1 MLLELPTADEI
12 DDMAASVPS
21 LTVRRYEFD
30 LLDHK
35 IDLNYTPCKGEA
47 VIVAKRRGGIV
58 LVKAKGTVMWTLPA
72 ARIAMDETPDATAR
86 RVAKE
91 RCGVELETVE
101 LKAFYDVTRHYQ
113 NVSVKRLFVVYGCS
127 ATNDPDQTAITLAG
141 ECAVHFDDLDKLAL
155 EEIDAQ
161 AIADCM

>member
-12 DDMAASVPS
+12 DDMAAQVPS

-35 IDLNYTPCKGEA
+35 IDLNYTPCKGEV
-47 VIVAKRRGGIV
+47 VIVTRRDGGVV
-58 LVKAKGTVMWTLPA
+58 LVKSKGTIMWTLPA
-72 ARIAMDETPDATAR
+72 ARIRMDEAPEDAAR

-91 RCGVELETVE
+91 RCGLHLTEAS
-101 LKAFYDVTRHYQ
+101 LKALYDVTRHYQ
-113 NVSVKRLFVVYGCS
+113 NVSIKRLFVVYGCS
-127 ATNDPDQTAITLAG
+127 TDMDPDGSLTMSTD
-141 ECAVHFDDLDKLAL
+141 ECAVHFDDLDRLAL

-161 AIADCM
+161 AIADCL